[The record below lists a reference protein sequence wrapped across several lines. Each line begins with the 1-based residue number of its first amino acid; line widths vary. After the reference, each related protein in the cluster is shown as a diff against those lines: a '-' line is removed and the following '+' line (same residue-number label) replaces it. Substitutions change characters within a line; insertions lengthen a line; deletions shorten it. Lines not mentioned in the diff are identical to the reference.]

1 MPTEPFLRHVRS
13 PSSFSTAMLCGASL
27 AALLVPAAAH
37 ATGTRAGTLIENTAS
52 ATYDVGATQASV
64 NSNTNTVRV
73 DELIDAVV
81 DWTDSAD
88 VTTLP
93 GATGEVLAF
102 SVTNNGNGEESFALS
117 TISTLGGD
125 DYDPTVTSIV
135 IDDGDG
141 IYEPGQDTV
150 YVPGTN
156 DPVLQPDASVT
167 IFVLSTTPTGAAD
180 GDRGGVQLVA
190 TSRTGT
196 GAPGTSF
203 AGQGEGG
210 GDAVIGTTG
219 GDGSDDGFYAV
230 SAATVSLV
238 KSATVLNPF
247 GNSDPVPGSTITYS
261 IVATTTG
268 SGSLANLAINDAIPT
283 GTTYVAGSLRLGT
296 TVLTDAA
303 DADAGQ
309 FASNAIT
316 VSLGTVPGGQTR
328 TVTFQVTIN

>member
-1 MPTEPFLRHVRS
+1 M
-13 PSSFSTAMLCGASL
+13 SFTDIARLPGGKQTLSYSLLLGVSALALVPESAL
-27 AALLVPAAAH
+27 AA
-37 ATGTRAGTLIENTAS
+37 GTRAGTLIENTAS
-52 ATYDVGATQASV
+52 ATYDVGPTQVSV
-64 NSNTNTVRV
+64 DSNTNTVRV
-73 DELIDAVV
+73 DELIDTVV
-81 DWTDSAD
+81 DWSDSAD

-93 GATGEVLAF
+93 GSTGQVLAF
-102 SVTNNGNGEESFALS
+102 SVTNSGNGEESFALS
-117 TISTLGGD
+117 TVSTLGGD
-125 DYDPTVTSIV
+125 DYNPTVTSIV

-141 IYEPGQDTV
+141 VYEPGQDTV
-150 YVPGTN
+150 YVAGAN

-167 IFVLSTTPTGAAD
+167 IFVLSTTPASAGD

-190 TSRTGT
+190 TSRTGV

-210 GDAVIGTTG
+210 GDAVVGTTG
-219 GDGSDDGFYAV
+219 GDGSDDGFYSV
-230 SAATVSLV
+230 SAASVSLV
-238 KSATVLNPF
+238 KSASVLNQF
-247 GNSDPVPGSTITYS
+247 GNADPIPGATITYS
-261 IVATTTG
+261 IEATTTG

-303 DADAGQ
+303 DADAGR

>member
-1 MPTEPFLRHVRS
+1 MPFTIIDRHHS
-13 PSSFSTAMLCGASL
+13 GKQILSL
-27 AALLVPAAAH
+27 ALLVGVSTLALAPEAALA
-37 ATGTRAGTLIENTAS
+37 AGTRAGTLIENTAS
-52 ATYDVGATQASV
+52 ATYDVGPTQVSV
-64 NSNTNTVRV
+64 NSNTDTVRV

-81 DWTDSAD
+81 DWSDSAD

-93 GATGEVLAF
+93 GSTGQVLAF
-102 SVTNNGNGEESFALS
+102 SLTNSGNGEESFALS

-167 IFVLSTTPTGAAD
+167 IFVLSSTPTGAGD

-190 TSRTGT
+190 NSRTGT

-210 GDAVIGTTG
+210 GDAVVGTTG
-219 GDGSDDGFYAV
+219 GDGADDGFYAV
-230 SAATVSLV
+230 SAASVTLA
-238 KSATVLNPF
+238 KSAVVLNQF
-247 GNSDPVPGSTITYS
+247 GNADPVPGATITYR
-261 IVATTTG
+261 IEATTTG

-303 DADAGQ
+303 DADAGR

>member
-1 MPTEPFLRHVRS
+1 MFTETGRFISGKQILS
-13 PSSFSTAMLCGASL
+13 YMMLVGASTLAMVPESAL
-27 AALLVPAAAH
+27 AA
-37 ATGTRAGTLIENTAS
+37 GTRAGTLIENTAS
-52 ATYDVGATQASV
+52 ATYDVGPTQMSV
-64 NSNTNTVRV
+64 DSNTDTVRV
-73 DELIDAVV
+73 DELINAVV
-81 DWTDSAD
+81 DWSDSAD

-93 GATGEVLAF
+93 GSTGQVLAF
-102 SVTNNGNGEESFALS
+102 SVTNSGNGEESFALS
-117 TISTLGGD
+117 TVSTLGGD

-167 IFVLSTTPTGAAD
+167 IFVLSTTPTGAND

-230 SAATVSLV
+230 SAATVTLA
-238 KSATVLNPF
+238 KSATVLNQF
-247 GNSDPVPGSTITYS
+247 GNNDPVPGSTITYS

-268 SGSLANLAINDAIPT
+268 SGSLANLTVNDAIPT
-283 GTTYVAGSLRLGT
+283 GTTYVAGSLRLGA

-303 DADAGQ
+303 DADAGR

>member
-1 MPTEPFLRHVRS
+1 MPTAFIARRDRGVTLTSILLLGSV
-13 PSSFSTAMLCGASL
+13 SL
-27 AALLVPAAAH
+27 AALCMPGKAQAA
-37 ATGTRAGTLIENTAS
+37 GTRAGTLIENTAS
-52 ATYDVGATQASV
+52 ATYDVGATQVSV
-64 NSNTNTVRV
+64 ASNTDTVRV

-81 DWTDSAD
+81 DWTDAAD

-93 GATGEVLAF
+93 GATGQILAF
-102 SVTNNGNGEESFALS
+102 SVTNSGNGAEVFALS
-117 TISTLGGD
+117 TVSTVGGD

-141 IYEPGQDTV
+141 VYEPGQDTV

-167 IFVLSTTPTGAAD
+167 VFVLSTTPAGTGD
-180 GDRGGVQLVA
+180 GDRGGVQLIA

-210 GDAVIGTTG
+210 GDAVVGTTG
-219 GDGSDDGFYAV
+219 GDGSDDGFYSV
-230 SAATVSLV
+230 SAASVSLA
-238 KSATVLNPF
+238 KSAVVLNQF
-247 GNSDPVPGSTITYS
+247 GGADAVPGATITYT

-268 SGSLANLAINDAIPT
+268 SGSLANLAINDAIPA
-283 GTTYVAGSLRLGT
+283 GTTYVAGSLRLGAT
-296 TVLTDAA
+296 SLTDAA
-303 DADAGQ
+303 DADAGR
-309 FASNAIT
+309 FASNAVT

>member
-1 MPTEPFLRHVRS
+1 MFT
-13 PSSFSTAMLCGASL
+13 STGRFVSGKQTLSYALLIGASTLAMVPESAL
-27 AALLVPAAAH
+27 AA
-37 ATGTRAGTLIENTAS
+37 GTRAGTLIENTAS
-52 ATYDVGATQASV
+52 ATYDVGPTQVSV
-64 NSNTNTVRV
+64 NSNTDTVRV
-73 DELIDAVV
+73 DELIDSVV
-81 DWTDSAD
+81 DWSDSAD
-88 VTTLP
+88 VTTVP
-93 GATGEVLAF
+93 GSTGQVLTF
-102 SVTNNGNGEESFALS
+102 SVTNSGNGEESFALS
-117 TISTLGGD
+117 TVSTLGGD
-125 DYDPTVTSIV
+125 DYDPSVTSIV

-150 YVPGTN
+150 YVPGSN
-156 DPVLQPDASVT
+156 DPVLLPDASVT
-167 IFVLSTTPTGAAD
+167 IFVISTTPAGADD

-230 SAATVSLV
+230 SAASVSLV
-238 KSATVLNPF
+238 KSAVVLNQF
-247 GNSDPVPGSTITYS
+247 GNNDPIPGATITYTLE
-261 IVATTTG
+261 ANTTG

-283 GTTYVAGSLRLGT
+283 GTTYVAGSLRLGAT
-296 TVLTDAA
+296 TLTDAA
-303 DADAGQ
+303 DADAGR
-309 FASNAIT
+309 FSSNAIT

>member
-1 MPTEPFLRHVRS
+1 M
-13 PSSFSTAMLCGASL
+13 SFFNTGRFVSGKQTLSCALLIGASTLAMVPESAL
-27 AALLVPAAAH
+27 AA
-37 ATGTRAGTLIENTAS
+37 GTRAGTLIENTAS
-52 ATYDVGATQASV
+52 ATYDVGPTQISV
-64 NSNTNTVRV
+64 DSNTNTVRV

-81 DWTDSAD
+81 DWSDSAD

-93 GATGEVLAF
+93 GSTGQVLAF
-102 SVTNNGNGEESFALS
+102 SITNNGNGEESFSLS
-117 TISTLGGD
+117 TVSTLGGD
-125 DYDPTVTSIV
+125 DYDPTVTTIV

-141 IYEPGQDTV
+141 VYEPGQDTV
-150 YVPGTN
+150 YVPGSN

-167 IFVLSTTPTGAAD
+167 IFVLSTTPTGADD
-180 GDRGGVQLVA
+180 GDRGGVRLVA
-190 TSRTGT
+190 ASRTGT

-230 SAATVSLV
+230 SAATVALT
-238 KSATVLNPF
+238 KSAVVLNQF
-247 GNSDPVPGSTITYS
+247 GNADPIPGATITYT
-261 IVATTTG
+261 IEATTTG
-268 SGSLANLAINDAIPT
+268 SGSLANLAINDAIPS
-283 GTTYVAGSLRLGT
+283 GTTYVAGSLRLGA
-296 TVLTDAA
+296 TVLTDAT
-303 DADAGQ
+303 DADAGR